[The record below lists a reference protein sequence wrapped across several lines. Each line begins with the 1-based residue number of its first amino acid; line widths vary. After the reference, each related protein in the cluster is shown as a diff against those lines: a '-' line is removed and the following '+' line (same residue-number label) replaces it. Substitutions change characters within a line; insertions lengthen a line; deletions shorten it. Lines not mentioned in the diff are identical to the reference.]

1 MSPGRDDWPFSLV
14 SLLSVAFLHQE
25 HIIIVPSYATII
37 HLAIS
42 CWRVAMLRPEHGS
55 RSKGL
60 LAAEIITI
68 RPRILPS
75 SISVKMVL
83 MSLTDAGRPSVP
95 LCLRPQTGRLGE
107 ILARADQRT
116 DHFNTIQ
123 HRRGMSRLIDSGG
136 RPTATTR
143 PLLVQHQPPS

>member
-1 MSPGRDDWPFSLV
+1 MAIFISV
-14 SLLSVAFLHQE
+14 LLSVAFLHWE
-25 HIIIVPSYATII
+25 HYHYCSFLRNII

-42 CWRVAMLRPEHGS
+42 CWRVCDAETRTWQ

-60 LAAEIITI
+60 LVTEINHHAATDFAF
-68 RPRILPS
+68 

-83 MSLTDAGRPSVP
+83 MSANGRRATFGT
-95 LCLRPQTGRLGE
+95 LYLRRQTGRLQLNPG
-107 ILARADQRT
+107 ACRPRT

-123 HRRGMSRLIDSGG
+123 HKTWDIQAHRLGG

-143 PLLVQHQPPS
+143 PPARTASTAE